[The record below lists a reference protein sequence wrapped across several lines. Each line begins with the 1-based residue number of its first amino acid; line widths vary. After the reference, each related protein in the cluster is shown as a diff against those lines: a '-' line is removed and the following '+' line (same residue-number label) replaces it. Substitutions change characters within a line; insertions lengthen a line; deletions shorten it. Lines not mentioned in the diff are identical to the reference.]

1 MLERIKD
8 FFLNIRD
15 AAFVALLYLFLM
27 IVIILAVIV
36 IVLWYFL
43 NAMPPL
49 PVAHP
54 LNTTMSQITTLA
66 AAGTNLFTVSLIII
80 AAAGVI
86 AAVGLIYMGRR
97 GGGME

>member
-1 MLERIKD
+1 VLERIKD
-8 FFLNIRD
+8 FFINIRD
-15 AAFVALLYLFLM
+15 AAFIALLYLFLM

-36 IVLWYFL
+36 LVLYYF
-43 NAMPPL
+43 MSSIPL
-49 PVAHP
+49 ITSGP
-54 LNTTMSQITTLA
+54 LNTTQSQIFTLA

-97 GGGME
+97 RGGME